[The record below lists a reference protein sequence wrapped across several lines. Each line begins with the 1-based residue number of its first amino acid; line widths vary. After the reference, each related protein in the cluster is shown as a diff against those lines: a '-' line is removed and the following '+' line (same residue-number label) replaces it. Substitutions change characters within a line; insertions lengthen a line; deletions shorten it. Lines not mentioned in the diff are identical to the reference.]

1 MNAVAPKTSPVMPFN
16 FLCDILPIIKIT
28 QKFKIN
34 PNKIAH
40 KGKTKGKGR
49 NQSIIATSQFF
60 VETFSIILPVFEKVE
75 TLKKFLIK
83 IIDNFP
89 EAKLKAKITVTE
101 YPNSTRPTTSP
112 KRIKSPKVNATV
124 P

>member
-1 MNAVAPKTSPVMPFN
+1 VNAVAPKISPVIPFN

-40 KGKTKGKGR
+40 KGKTKVKGK
-49 NQSIIATSQFF
+49 NQSIIATSQFL
-60 VETFSIILPVFEKVE
+60 VETFSIILPVFEKGE

-83 IIDNFP
+83 IIDNFSRS
-89 EAKLKAKITVTE
+89 KT
-101 YPNSTRPTTSP
+101 
-112 KRIKSPKVNATV
+112 KS
-124 P
+124 